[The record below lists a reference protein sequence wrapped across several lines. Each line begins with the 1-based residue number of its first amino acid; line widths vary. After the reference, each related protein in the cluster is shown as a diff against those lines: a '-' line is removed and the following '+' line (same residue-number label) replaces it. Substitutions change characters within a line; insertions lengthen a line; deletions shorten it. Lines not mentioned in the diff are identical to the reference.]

1 MVNNQKGGFL
11 MLRDLLSAYGG
22 RIYVYLDNSDIAKQ
36 FLQDA
41 ENEGFTFT
49 DGTKP
54 TLKHTS
60 NIIAVNADATINYV
74 GFVGR
79 MAFQAASKIGNQ
91 PLHKIDYRDFL
102 KQSE

>member
-1 MVNNQKGGFL
+1 

-36 FLQDA
+36 FFRDA
-41 ENEGFTFT
+41 ENEGFIFT

-54 TLKHTS
+54 TQKHTS
-60 NIIAVNADATINYV
+60 NIIAVNKDATISYV

-79 MAFQAASKIGNQ
+79 VAFQAANRIGNQ
-91 PLHKIDYRDFL
+91 PLVKIDYREFL
-102 KQSE
+102 KQAE

>member
-1 MVNNQKGGFL
+1 
-11 MLRDLLSAYGG
+11 MLKSLVSANIG
-22 RIYVYLDNSDIAKQ
+22 RIYVYLDNADIGKR

-54 TLKHTS
+54 TQKHTS
-60 NIIAVNADATINYV
+60 DIIALNADATINYV

-79 MAFQAASKIGNQ
+79 VAFQAASKIGNQ
-91 PLHKIDYRDFL
+91 PLVKIDYREYL
-102 KQSE
+102 KRAE